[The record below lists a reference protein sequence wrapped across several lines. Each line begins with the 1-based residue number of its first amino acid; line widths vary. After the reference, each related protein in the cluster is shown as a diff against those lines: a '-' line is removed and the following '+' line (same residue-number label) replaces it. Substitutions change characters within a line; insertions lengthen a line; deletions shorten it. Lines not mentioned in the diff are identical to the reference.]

1 MPEEIYPVELTA
13 PDIAPYRKGN
23 IGIDFVTSFDSG
35 KPGPHVMI
43 NAITHGNEVCGAIAL
58 DYLFRANVRP
68 THGKLTLGFVNHLAY
83 SNFDPDNPQTSWR
96 SHRNLLFQQWL
107 WFCYQRVSLLSED
120 IDNA

>member
-1 MPEEIYPVELTA
+1 MSEEIYPVELIA
-13 PDIAPYRKGN
+13 PDIEPYRKGN

-58 DYLFRANVRP
+58 DYLFTANVKP

-83 SNFDPDNPQTSWR
+83 KEPS
-96 SHRNLLFQQWL
+96 LFLPKSSYRQEHL
-107 WFCYQRVSLLSED
+107 
-120 IDNA
+120 